1 MSAAMLSADY
11 LDKGRKHTVDVLEE
25 IRDGFLAKLGQA
37 NYALSDAVGGDD
49 PVAYAVSIARC
60 EFWQTAIDDVAWHI
74 QREQARS

>member
-1 MSAAMLSADY
+1 MSAHLAADY
-11 LDKGRKHTVDVLEE
+11 FDKGASRTVTVLEE